1 MFKTLNTS
9 SAEAHAHKTLLYAHH
24 GFGKTYQFR
33 YYRELYGRGLI
44 ISGESGLS
52 SVSDCDIDFLPFTS
66 WDGPHNP
73 DDGVYSFMGI
83 IRMLKDVDLK
93 AAGFNW
99 IGIDSVTEMSERCLQ
114 HFQKLHEDLA
124 ASSGKKMDG
133 FAVWGDYER
142 AMIGALKWVRDL
154 PVHVLVTALAMEE
167 DDDNGQTHYWP
178 MVKMKK
184 VAKHIPALFD
194 HVFCGIRKTVE
205 LEQPGGGLDARVAR
219 FIITEEVKGWHG
231 KTRDPR
237 RRLKP
242 IERGASILNLHQ
254 RIAMSDADFAA
265 YSDTMKGAPKEEEKS
280 PEAPK
285 EPSGEPF

>member
-1 MFKTLNTS
+1 MFKTLNTKD
-9 SAEAHAHKTLLYAHH
+9 ADAHAHKTLLYAHH

-52 SVSDCDIDFLPFTS
+52 SVSDCDIDFLPFSS
-66 WDGPHNP
+66 WDGKHDP
-73 DDGVYSFMGI
+73 DKGVYSFMGI

-99 IGIDSVTEMSERCLQ
+99 IGIDSVTEMSERALA
-114 HFQKLHEDLA
+114 HFQQLHEDA
-124 ASSGKKMDG
+124 ASSSGKKMDG

-167 DDDNGQTHYWP
+167 DDDNGQTNYWP

-194 HVFCGIRKTVE
+194 HVFCGIRKTAEVE
-205 LEQPGGGLDARVAR
+205 GSGGIDARVAR

-231 KTRDPR
+231 KTRDPH

-242 IERGASILNLHQ
+242 IERSANILQLHQ
-254 RIAMSDADFAA
+254 RMAM
-265 YSDTMKGAPKEEEKS
+265 T
-280 PEAPK
+280 PEAYERYVSAVEGGTSKAEEVAKKPTTS
-285 EPSGEPF
+285 EGE